1 MGSWLPSLMTLDG
14 ALFTLI
20 ALVVLATP
28 SPQPALVRPVDD
40 DALGP
45 FMDTRRLLA
54 AMFLASGLLLVI
66 VGREV
71 TEPRVLAHVA
81 WVRIVSFLVVAT
93 VNIAQLRGG
102 RWKRPPLMVLLAV
115 WTVLV
120 TAYTAL
126 LALGR

>member
-71 TEPRVLAHVA
+71 TEPRVLAHVT
-81 WVRIVSFLVVAT
+81 WVRIVSFVVVAT